1 MLYWTQFL
9 KQHLQLENEEEIK
22 NKLREVNE
30 SSFSTVSV
38 LFKFFRTSSKYTCAM
53 WDARATHTVCIL

>member
-1 MLYWTQFL
+1 MLYQTQFL

-30 SSFSTVSV
+30 SSFSTVPV
-38 LFKFFRTSSKYTCAM
+38 LFKFFWTSSKCMYAM
-53 WDARATHTVCIL
+53 WDTRATHTTCIL